1 MPVPLW
7 NDEAYDVG
15 GLPTGSATVLD
26 DGQVRIVYPGGC
38 NCNFPSC
45 KWSCQVSPG
54 SGSGPNGEHGGGT
67 YAVAEP
73 ENTSDPLMTRWCK
86 PSYNPVF
93 PSSTERND
101 ANQIFADS
109 SSAWKTAHGEWRFV
123 GVNPNYTVAA
133 PLKPPAGCENA
144 PGCNMSPLF
153 GSTDGFQSF
162 KLIGYQENFTAG
174 ECPSL
179 FPVRAL
185 YYLTVSFFV
194 HSRPMCQSSLHHA
207 SSLTSSP
214 SARLAAWRI
223 MPLYV
228 NVTMYLQ
235 LPRSVPGAA
244 PAPPGSPVPNIVY
257 KAGATAGKNYG
268 HDIFKVGIH
277 SDGKPGELGSF
288 VPLGSQTLDT
298 VPKRTC
304 EWTPYYL

>member
-162 KLIGYQENFTAG
+162 KLIGYQENFR
-174 ECPSL
+174 C
-179 FPVRAL
+179 VR
-185 YYLTVSFFV
+185 Y
-194 HSRPMCQSSLHHA
+194 
-207 SSLTSSP
+207 
-214 SARLAAWRI
+214 I
-223 MPLYV
+223 
-228 NVTMYLQ
+228 
-235 LPRSVPGAA
+235 
-244 PAPPGSPVPNIVY
+244 I
-257 KAGATAGKNYG
+257 
-268 HDIFKVGIH
+268 
-277 SDGKPGELGSF
+277 
-288 VPLGSQTLDT
+288 
-298 VPKRTC
+298 
-304 EWTPYYL
+304 

>member
-185 YYLTVSFFV
+185 NYLTVSFFV

-207 SSLTSSP
+207 FQSNFESICPAGCLAHNVNVVVCQCYYVPTAASVSSRG
-214 SARLAAWRI
+214 SARTTRVASPQHCLQGRCNRRKELR
-223 MPLYV
+223 PR
-228 NVTMYLQ
+228 YLQ
-235 LPRSVPGAA
+235 GW
-244 PAPPGSPVPNIVY
+244 N
-257 KAGATAGKNYG
+257 
-268 HDIFKVGIH
+268 
-277 SDGKPGELGSF
+277 
-288 VPLGSQTLDT
+288 PL
-298 VPKRTC
+298 
-304 EWTPYYL
+304 

>member
-223 MPLYV
+223 MSMSYV
-228 NVTMYLQ
+228 NVTSSMYLQ

-244 PAPPGSPVPNIVY
+244 PAPPGSPVPSPQHCLQGRCNRR
-257 KAGATAGKNYG
+257 K
-268 HDIFKVGIH
+268 
-277 SDGKPGELGSF
+277 ELRPRYLQGWN
-288 VPLGSQTLDT
+288 PL
-298 VPKRTC
+298 
-304 EWTPYYL
+304 

>member
-73 ENTSDPLMTRWCK
+73 ENTSDPLMTRWRK

-185 YYLTVSFFV
+185 NCLTVSFFV

-223 MPLYV
+223 MSMSSYRMSMLLCTYSCLGQFQGQRPHH
-228 NVTMYLQ
+228 Q
-235 LPRSVPGAA
+235 GRQ
-244 PAPPGSPVPNIVY
+244 SPTLSTRQVQPQERTT
-257 KAGATAGKNYG
+257 ATISSRLESTLTASPESW
-268 HDIFKVGIH
+268 VASSH
-277 SDGKPGELGSF
+277 SAL
-288 VPLGSQTLDT
+288 
-298 VPKRTC
+298 RH
-304 EWTPYYL
+304 